1 MPPVLR
7 SFADES
13 RIQLAGSRLT
23 VAAAGLTLMLSAQ
36 AVSAQGNF
44 DDETSSTAEPRH
56 LSICYGHGCRDIA
69 QVGLSPAE
77 WQGVRAR
84 LTPPA
89 ANPAMERQRIS
100 AAIALLESVV
110 GAHTGTG
117 KDIGGT
123 FPGTGRPG
131 QMDCI
136 DEATNTTTYLKMMA
150 AENLLRWHTVEDH
163 AIRGFFIFGWP
174 HASAVIRDTESGE
187 RYAVDSW
194 FHRNG
199 VAPEIVPLKTWRSG
213 WRPEG

>member
-1 MPPVLR
+1 MTYI
-7 SFADES
+7 AHES
-13 RIQLAGSRLT
+13 RRQRVSSLLT
-23 VAAAGLTLMLSAQ
+23 VAAAGLALLLATRSAKAQ
-36 AVSAQGNF
+36 VTSDAEVVSTPAPQHF
-44 DDETSSTAEPRH
+44 SV
-56 LSICYGHGCRDIA
+56 CYGHGCRDIA
-69 QVGLSPAE
+69 QIGLSPAE
-77 WQGVRAR
+77 WQGVRDR

-89 ANPAMERQRIS
+89 ANAAMERQRIS
-100 AAIALLESVV
+100 AAVALLESFV
-110 GAHTGTG
+110 GAYTGTG
-117 KDIGGT
+117 RDIGGT

-136 DEATNTTTYLKMMA
+136 DEATNTTPYLKMMA

>member
-1 MPPVLR
+1 M
-7 SFADES
+7 SYIADEGHRQRAS
-13 RIQLAGSRLT
+13 SRLT
-23 VAAAGLTLMLSAQ
+23 IAATGLTLMLSAQ
-36 AVSAQGNF
+36 AVPAQ
-44 DDETSSTAEPRH
+44 DTSGAEILSTPAPQH
-56 LSICYGHGCRDIA
+56 FSVCYGHGCRDIA
-69 QVGLSPAE
+69 QIGLSPAE
-77 WQGVRAR
+77 WQGVKER

-89 ANPAMERQRIS
+89 VNPAMERQRIS
-100 AAIALLESVV
+100 AAVALLESVV
-110 GAHTGTG
+110 GAHTGTA

-150 AENLLRWHTVEDH
+150 AENLLRWHTVEEH
-163 AIRGFFIFGWP
+163 AIRGFFVFGWP
-174 HASAVIRDTESGE
+174 HASAVIQDVQSGE

-199 VAPEIVPLKTWRSG
+199 VAPEIIPLKSWRSG